1 MTGKKSLV
9 NGGIRNSK
17 QWSMMVNERMRIG
30 GDLGAKHVGSDTTAP
45 YHERRWLIEGT
56 SERPTSLARTRRC

>member
-1 MTGKKSLV
+1 MTGEKRLV
-9 NGGIRNSK
+9 NGGIRNGE

-30 GDLGAKHVGSDTTAP
+30 GDSGGRRVGSDTTAP
-45 YHERRWLIEGT
+45 YHERRWLIEAT